1 MEFLL
6 LICTDPTAPE
16 YVPAEDN
23 IEEWVSELEARGA
36 RTGGDRLRPASDA
49 VTVAV
54 RAGETVVSSGPF
66 VESDDRLAGFDTIR
80 CADLDEAV
88 AIAAKHP
95 MAKFGRI
102 EIRPVWSME

>member
-6 LICTDPTAPE
+6 LVCNDPTAPE
-16 YVPAEDN
+16 YVPADDN
-23 IEEWVSELEARGA
+23 IEEWVTDLEASGA
-36 RTGGDRLRPASDA
+36 RTGGDRLRPAGDA

-54 RAGETVVSSGPF
+54 RGGETVVSAGPF
-66 VESDDRLAGFDTIR
+66 VESADWLAGFDTIR

-88 AIAAKHP
+88 EIAAKHP

-102 EIRPVWSME
+102 EIRPVWAME

>member
-6 LICTDPTAPE
+6 FVCNDPTAPP
-16 YVPAEDN
+16 YVPSEDN
-23 IEEWVSELEARGA
+23 IEEWVTDLEQRGA
-36 RTGGDRLRPASDA
+36 RTGGNRLRPASDA

-54 RAGETVVSSGPF
+54 RDGETVVSPGPF
-66 VESDDRLAGFDTIR
+66 IESGDRIAGFDTIR

-102 EIRPVWSME
+102 EIRPIWAME

>member
-6 LICTDPTAPE
+6 FVCNDPTAPE
-16 YVPAEDN
+16 YVPAEDT
-23 IEEWVSELEARGA
+23 IEEWVTDLDHRGA

-54 RAGETVVSSGPF
+54 RNGETVVSAGPF
-66 VESDDRLAGFDTIR
+66 IESDDRLAGFDTIR

-95 MAKFGRI
+95 MARFGRI
-102 EIRPVWSME
+102 EIRPIWSME